1 MGEFC
6 IKKYHFL
13 IAALIFFCAGVS
25 CAQSAPELTLNS
37 KNSIPLPE
45 KIEEYRLSLG
55 STMIGQDSMIEMD
68 KYKIKNTKAK
78 FVETPN
84 ANFDSFKLKN
94 EVRFSTDPEKANN
107 KVDSN
112 SEEADEY
119 STLTLTTDYLTN
131 SIGYDE
137 KESGSS
143 LSMKK
148 KIGKWAVYGE
158 FERKKLIP
166 IPIPSPISQLQLKT
180 LASIRENSSNTDSK
194 PGESQEKPNQ
204 SDKNSAL
211 SSRYYLEAVYNF
223 LPTVKG
229 KLSYKR
235 SMIDTYD
242 SEEKLQ
248 VEGIVEANKNM
259 LIKAGY
265 NNETRPEVNDPKT
278 TKDTKVW
285 TEFILKF

>member
-1 MGEFC
+1 MKRE
-6 IKKYHFL
+6 
-13 IAALIFFCAGVS
+13 
-25 CAQSAPELTLNS
+25 
-37 KNSIPLPE
+37 IPLPD

-55 STMIGQDSMIEMD
+55 STMISQESKLDLN
-68 KYKIKNTKAK
+68 KYKTKASKIK
-78 FVETPN
+78 FAETSP
-84 ANFDSFKLKN
+84 ASFDQFKLKN
-94 EVRFSTDPEKANN
+94 EIEFAKTP
-107 KVDSN
+107 DSVETKDGLDI
-112 SEEADEY
+112 EENDEY
-119 STLTLTTDYLTN
+119 STLTLTTDYLSN
-131 SIGYDE
+131 SIGIDGN
-137 KESGSS
+137 KSPGN

-166 IPIPSPISQLQLKT
+166 ILMPSPLSDLQLKT
-180 LASIRENSSNTDSK
+180 LGSIRDNSSSNKSISAGNT
-194 PGESQEKPNQ
+194 QEKPNQ

-265 NNETRPEVNDPKT
+265 NNESRPEVNEPKST
-278 TKDTKVW
+278 NDSKVW